1 MRFIDLL
8 RMSVSNLFKRKVRT
22 VLTVLGVVIGVAS
35 IVVMVSLGLGLNKAT
50 MEQIS
55 DYASLTAITVS
66 EPWNQEGG
74 EQDKKRLDDEFI
86 NDIMQMP
93 YVVGVDPYLSVDIL
107 ARYGTYEG
115 YIRLQGTTLSA
126 LDDMNIDVGE
136 GTLPQE
142 DAGELQ
148 LFFGNMVL
156 ADFYSVT
163 GGGGGYWE
171 TNELPDIDLMND
183 SILYILDRDAYYN
196 SQGGGTDENGK
207 PYKKPKK
214 HLLTTAGV
222 AAGGMDEYHPY
233 SWNTY
238 CDINELIPVLKKEF
252 KGRAIPGQ
260 PTTSKGKPY
269 KEIFYSQLIV
279 NVDEME
285 HVAEVTQMITD
296 LGYDIVSVEDGRV
309 TFYGDEEACVR
320 ANICLRTAER
330 ILIRIG
336 RFPAGTF
343 EELFQGTKALPWEDY
358 IPSDGRFW
366 VAKAASV
373 KSALFS
379 PSDIQSV
386 MKKAMVERLRETY
399 HVNRFAESG
408 ASFPMRVFLMKD

>member
-142 DAGELQ
+142 DAG
-148 LFFGNMVL
+148 
-156 ADFYSVT
+156 
-163 GGGGGYWE
+163 
-171 TNELPDIDLMND
+171 
-183 SILYILDRDAYYN
+183 
-196 SQGGGTDENGK
+196 
-207 PYKKPKK
+207 
-214 HLLTTAGV
+214 
-222 AAGGMDEYHPY
+222 
-233 SWNTY
+233 
-238 CDINELIPVLKKEF
+238 
-252 KGRAIPGQ
+252 
-260 PTTSKGKPY
+260 
-269 KEIFYSQLIV
+269 
-279 NVDEME
+279 
-285 HVAEVTQMITD
+285 
-296 LGYDIVSVEDGRV
+296 
-309 TFYGDEEACVR
+309 
-320 ANICLRTAER
+320 
-330 ILIRIG
+330 
-336 RFPAGTF
+336 
-343 EELFQGTKALPWEDY
+343 
-358 IPSDGRFW
+358 
-366 VAKAASV
+366 
-373 KSALFS
+373 
-379 PSDIQSV
+379 
-386 MKKAMVERLRETY
+386 
-399 HVNRFAESG
+399 
-408 ASFPMRVFLMKD
+408 